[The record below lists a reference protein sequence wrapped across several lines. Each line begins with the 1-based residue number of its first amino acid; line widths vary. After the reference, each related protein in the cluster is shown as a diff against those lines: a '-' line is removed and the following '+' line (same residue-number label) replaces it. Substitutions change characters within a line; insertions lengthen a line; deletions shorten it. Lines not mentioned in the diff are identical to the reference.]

1 MASPKKIS
9 ELTTAGA
16 LTGAELVPVVQ
27 NGGTLQTT
35 TSALKVFSLG
45 TVEYQVSTLNLRVDA
60 TSALSTQNA
69 EAIVSI
75 NAEVSLKANR
85 VGDHLDA
92 VQYIEF
98 DTSTVVAT
106 SVGRLSWNL
115 DDGTLN
121 LGLIGGNVVNQI
133 GQELVQRC
141 YNDTGAPIT
150 DGSVVKV
157 VGASGQRLTIQLAQA
172 NSDANSLTVLGVATE
187 TIADK
192 AQGFITTEGLVRGVD
207 TRDFADGDILWLS
220 PTTPGLITN
229 IKPAAP
235 QHLVMVGYTVKG
247 GSAGAGS
254 IFVKVQNGYELG
266 ELHDVKVSASTSLT
280 NGEMLSY
287 NTSAGV
293 WTNTP
298 QLRVDNTN
306 VVVGTGA
313 IATGATSG
321 FLWVAGCAGVPTGTP
336 ITYTGRVPVVVDT
349 TNHRLYFYSGGSWRN
364 AGP

>member
-60 TSALSTQNA
+60 VSAL
-69 EAIVSI
+69 
-75 NAEVSLKANR
+75 
-85 VGDHLDA
+85 
-92 VQYIEF
+92 
-98 DTSTVVAT
+98 AT
-106 SVGRLSWNL
+106 
-115 DDGTLN
+115 
-121 LGLIGGNVVNQI
+121 
-133 GQELVQRC
+133 
-141 YNDTGAPIT
+141 
-150 DGSVVKV
+150 
-157 VGASGQRLTIQLAQA
+157 
-172 NSDANSLTVLGVATE
+172 
-187 TIADK
+187 
-192 AQGFITTEGLVRGVD
+192 
-207 TRDFADGDILWLS
+207 
-220 PTTPGLITN
+220 
-229 IKPAAP
+229 
-235 QHLVMVGYTVKG
+235 
-247 GSAGAGS
+247 
-254 IFVKVQNGYELG
+254 QNGYELG
-266 ELHDVKVSASTSLT
+266 ELHDVKVSASASLT

-293 WTNTP
+293 WTNTS
-298 QLRVDNTN
+298 QLRVDDTN

-321 FLWVAGCAGVPTGTP
+321 FLWVAGCAGVPTGIPT
-336 ITYTGRVPVVVDT
+336 TYTGRVPVVVDT